1 MGQPTTSEPRPT
13 RSVMGRAL
21 ARLTSLAETLAAIAI
36 GIIVVLVTYE
46 VLARYVFIAPTIWTQ
61 DVCIY
66 LLLLAAFLGM
76 APAERAGDHISVDLA
91 VSKLRPRAQAILRAI
106 ICVGAAGFFALVAWT
121 GLEASIQSYT
131 YGRRSLSLLSI
142 PMWIPQLCVPV
153 GMTLLT
159 AEALRRA
166 WLSIAQARGTRT

>member
-1 MGQPTTSEPRPT
+1 MGQSTTQEPRPA

-21 ARLTSLAETLAAIAI
+21 ARMTNLAETLAAIAI

-46 VLARYVFIAPTIWTQ
+46 VVARYVFNAPTIWTQ

-91 VSKLRPRAQAILRAI
+91 VKKLQPGAEASLRAA
-106 ICVGAAGFFALVAWT
+106 ICIGAAGFFALVAWT

-131 YGRRSLSLLSI
+131 YGRRSLSLLSV
-142 PMWIPQLCVPV
+142 PMWIPQLCVPI

-166 WLSIAQARGTRT
+166 WLSFAEARGIRT